1 MARGLRWVK
10 AVAYLGLVEGFL
22 ERSGSVLTA
31 RIVAQI
37 TLVWFATAF
46 SYKHW
51 PRRRN

>member
-1 MARGLRWVK
+1 MARGLRRVK

-37 TLVWFATAF
+37 TLVWFVACRLQQP
-46 SYKHW
+46 SMKHQ
-51 PRRRN
+51 